1 MTIGVNLDKVPH
13 PHTYNTFLIFACFS
27 VDCSNYWPNGSV
39 ADPACLSRIL
49 DPSFFPFWIPD
60 PNFFHPGSRIRI
72 KEFKFFNPRK
82 WFVSSRKY
90 DSGCSSRIQ
99 ILNFYPSRI
108 PDPGVKKA
116 YLVLPSSVLEKT
128 SVAGL
133 PSAPSRSSC
142 SNCSQNPACKYK
154 HIT

>member
-1 MTIGVNLDKVPH
+1 MFIPY
-13 PHTYNTFLIFACFS
+13 P
-27 VDCSNYWPNGSV
+27 GSE
-39 ADPACLSRIL
+39 
-49 DPSFFPFWIPD
+49 FFPSWIPD
-60 PNFFHPGSRIRI
+60 LNFFRQGSRIRI
-72 KEFKFFNPRK
+72 KIKFFYPKK
-82 WFVSSRKY
+82 WFLSSRKY

-99 ILNFYPSRI
+99 ILTYYLSRI

-154 HIT
+154 HHLKAKVIFQDSISFNRSES